1 MHNIKMYIHV
11 ATTSRSP
18 LKVAYK
24 FKDRVIND
32 VHQHHYLGV
41 PLDETMSWLLKTGV
55 CCRRVDN
62 TYI

>member
-1 MHNIKMYIHV
+1 MHNIKMYI

-41 PLDETMSWLLKTGV
+41 LLDENYALAAKNWCLLQKS
-55 CCRRVDN
+55 
-62 TYI
+62 